1 MNPFDIWQ
9 ENIRL
14 PPYSVDFNKS
24 EGYHKIAFKKAL
36 GRNTMKHT
44 LLIVLLI
51 GIIALMIGC
60 GSSSETPA
68 DTATAEESTVQEET
82 NGQDTSQPESDNGRV
97 TAKTW
102 YPIAEEA
109 SLAWQDDAVLTS
121 VTGNN
126 LSLSDEYPCDGRTNR
141 WNYYFVSVNSRM
153 SLDITVLNGKI
164 DRQQD
169 RELKHGRTPY
179 TDEDLVWEMDLYP
192 ASEWQIDSD
201 EAAQITADLFQEDRG
216 KSCEG
221 LITYVLFN
229 SKDSSNTVNSQD
241 WIKDLINDIHWVIST
256 DSEGGPGSS
265 FQVDINA
272 RTGEVKY
279 Q

>member
-1 MNPFDIWQ
+1 
-9 ENIRL
+9 
-14 PPYSVDFNKS
+14 
-24 EGYHKIAFKKAL
+24 
-36 GRNTMKHT
+36 
-44 LLIVLLI
+44 
-51 GIIALMIGC
+51 MIGC
-60 GSSSETPA
+60 GSSSETPG
-68 DTATAEESTVQEET
+68 DTAIAEEPTAEESTVPEET
-82 NGQDTSQPESDNGRV
+82 NGQDMSQPDSDNGRV

-109 SLAWQDDAVLTS
+109 SLDWQDDAVLTS

-153 SLDITVLNGKI
+153 SLDITVINGKI

-169 RELKHGRTPY
+169 RELKHGITPY
-179 TDEDLVWEMDLYP
+179 TDEDLVWKMDLYP

-216 KSCEG
+216 KSYEG

-265 FQVDINA
+265 FQVDIDA